1 MKKYLFAIAA
11 STFLIFSLN
20 ASAAKPISITFQSNE
35 TTPDGVEYSNY
46 IVKCSNGQK
55 QPITAWNK
63 RKKWCVGESTENC
76 SKKQIT
82 TAKQACKAS

>member
-1 MKKYLFAIAA
+1 MKKTIYTIVA
-11 STFLIFSLN
+11 STFLVFSLG
-20 ASAAKPISITFQSNE
+20 ASAAKPTSITFESNG
-35 TTPDGVEYSNY
+35 TTPDGVSYSNY

-63 RKKWCVGESTENC
+63 RKKWCVGNESMENC

-82 TAKQACKAS
+82 AAKQACKA

>member
-1 MKKYLFAIAA
+1 MKNFLSMIVA
-11 STFLIFSLN
+11 STCLVFSLS
-20 ASAAKPISITFQSNE
+20 ATAAKPTSITFQSNG

-55 QPITAWNK
+55 QPITAWDK
-63 RKKWCVGESTENC
+63 RKKWCVGSESMENC

-82 TAKQACKAS
+82 AAKNACKA